1 MRRSFYEMPCRKN
14 EIKYAENFIF
24 MPKNLEVTKNF
35 FIFASILEKFTA
47 TTVKQYKTESDGI
60 YFQLT
65 QPRTK
70 YAQDTLRLKH

>member
-1 MRRSFYEMPCRKN
+1 MPCSKN

-24 MPKNLEVTKNF
+24 KPKNLEVTKNF

-47 TTVKQYKTESDGI
+47 TTVKQNKTESDGI

-70 YAQDTLRLKH
+70 YAQDALRLKH

>member
-1 MRRSFYEMPCRKN
+1 MPCRKN
-14 EIKYAENFIF
+14 DIKYAENFIF
-24 MPKNLEVTKNF
+24 KPKNLEVTKNF

-47 TTVKQYKTESDGI
+47 TTVKQNKTESDGI

-70 YAQDTLRLKH
+70 YAQDALRLKH

>member
-60 YFQLT
+60 NFQIT